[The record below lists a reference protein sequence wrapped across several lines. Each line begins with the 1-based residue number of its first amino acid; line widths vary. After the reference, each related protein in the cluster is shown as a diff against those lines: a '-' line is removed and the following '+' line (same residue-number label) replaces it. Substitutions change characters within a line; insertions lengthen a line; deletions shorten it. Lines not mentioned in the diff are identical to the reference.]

1 METDDCCDDDQAW
14 SRQKEGER
22 KKGKD
27 WLPLF

>member
-1 METDDCCDDDQAW
+1 METDDCCDDQAW